1 MPSIRQLIE
10 AVTHGRVRI
19 PAFQRGFVWD
29 ADRVAQLMDS
39 IYKGYPF
46 GALLFWRTRAEL
58 KTERDLGP
66 FRLPPRPEDYPID
79 YVLDGQQRL
88 TSIFGV
94 FQSELKPTGKA
105 DWVDIYFDYRTN
117 ADAQESLFV
126 PLAPSEVD
134 PDRHFPLNVF
144 FDAAKYGPAFRAL
157 SDSVTPK
164 IDDLYSRFKEADVPV
179 QTFTTDDRAG
189 VAIVFE
195 RVNRLGVELD
205 TLQLLSAWTW
215 SDDFDLQRR
224 FEELSEELEP
234 FGFKGVGEDVTLLL
248 RCCAAV
254 VDGDASPK
262 TLVSLNGSKV
272 REQFSH
278 VVNGIKGAIDFVRR
292 ELQVE
297 KLDNLPHSTLL
308 VPLTVFFATPDS
320 KSVKLSEDQ
329 RLTLL
334 RWFWRACFSARY
346 GRVVQRNL
354 QVDVEEVI
362 KLKEGAPS
370 KLDDISV
377 QVDDRFFLE
386 NNFNLNAVSSK
397 TFVLLLAQE
406 HPLSLVSGSP
416 VDLSVALQAYN
427 RNEFHHL
434 YPQAYLR
441 TRKVP
446 TDRQSRLANMCFIN
460 AIDNKVLGGE
470 APSRYRSRISS
481 QKDILKRALCPADE
495 LFADDYDKFLKARA
509 RMLLGAANALINL
522 GQKAPAS

>member
-1 MPSIRQLIE
+1 MPSIRQLIQ
-10 AVTHGRVRI
+10 AVSDGRVRI

-66 FRLPPRPEDYPID
+66 FHLPPRPDDYPID

-94 FQSELKPTGKA
+94 FQTELTPSGRA
-105 DWVDIYFDYRTN
+105 DWADIYFDYRVD

-126 PLAPSEVD
+126 PLTAAEID
-134 PDRHFPLNVF
+134 PDRYFPLNVF
-144 FDAAKYGPAFRAL
+144 FDASKYGSAFRAL
-157 SDSVTPK
+157 PETVTPK
-164 IDDLYSRFKEADVPV
+164 IDELYSRFKEVDVPV
-179 QTFTTDDRAG
+179 QTFVTDDRAG

-224 FEELSEELEP
+224 FGELSEELEP
-234 FGFKGVGEDVTLLL
+234 FGFKGVGEDITLLL

-262 TLVSLNGSKV
+262 TLVSLNGTKV
-272 REQFSH
+272 REQFNH

-292 ELQVE
+292 ELKVE
-297 KLDNLPHSTLL
+297 KLDNLPHATLL
-308 VPLTVFFATPDS
+308 VPLAVFFAAPES
-320 KSVKLSEDQ
+320 KSVKMSSEQ
-329 RLTLL
+329 RTTLL
-334 RWFWRACFSARY
+334 RWFWKACFSARY

-354 QVDVEEVI
+354 QVDVEEAI
-362 KLKEGAPS
+362 KLKRGDPS
-370 KLDDISV
+370 KLDDISA

-406 HPLSLVSGSP
+406 RPLSFVSGSS
-416 VDLSVALQAYN
+416 VDLSSALQAYN

-441 TRKVP
+441 SVGVP
-446 TDRQSRLANMCFIN
+446 TEKQSPLANLCFIN
-460 AIDNKVLGGE
+460 AIDNKVLGGD
-470 APSRYRSRISS
+470 APSDYRLRISQNDS
-481 QKDILKRALCPADE
+481 VLQRALCPDEE
-495 LFADDYDKFLKARA
+495 LFADNYDRFLKVRA
-509 RMLLGAANALINL
+509 RLLVGAANALMS
-522 GQKAPAS
+522 G